1 MILGQLKIGEGQA
14 TWWGLLIA
22 FQPSIL
28 PSSHL
33 LQIKT
38 KIPLTFKYP
47 SSWLLFHHNCL
58 EEYISNNVVLCAPI
72 YWRFSFTED
81 KMAENCPLL
90 QFFPLKMRDMKE
102 KMLAF
107 TLIPI
112 VYHDQSIYW
121 IYWIYSN
128 NEVTN
133 RLYCRRFLQ
142 NMCDSKLQLSFLI
155 TKF

>member
-1 MILGQLKIGEGQA
+1 MILGQLGERQA
-14 TWWGLLIA
+14 TCGGLIMA
-22 FQPSIL
+22 FQPLIL
-28 PSSHL
+28 SLSSHL

-38 KIPLTFKYP
+38 NGPINLKLPLKYVTIASPMLSRIHFKE
-47 SSWLLFHHNCL
+47 C
-58 EEYISNNVVLCAPI
+58 CCGPI

-81 KMAENCPLL
+81 KMAENCALL
-90 QFFPLKMRDMKE
+90 QFFPLKIKDFKE

-142 NMCDSKLQLSFLI
+142 NMCDSKVQLSFLI